1 MTNFSGK
8 NLDRSADREAV
19 NPRDGV
25 SNLTLRQ
32 AQILSIGELAGVSA
46 VDLVNLQRE
55 ANESL
60 RKAKVLKDW
69 VEGAIALKYDHQ
81 AKALRQQLGK
91 DTGTVHF
98 DDEGVR
104 VTSDLPKKP
113 VWDQS
118 KLSEI
123 AQRIADSGDDP
134 AEFLD
139 ITYKVAERKYTA
151 WPENLRAVFESA
163 RTLKTGKPTFRL
175 SIAEE
180 Q

>member
-1 MTNFSGK
+1 MS
-8 NLDRSADREAV
+8 LSLE
-19 NPRDGV
+19 
-25 SNLTLRQ
+25 Q
-32 AQILSIGELAGVSA
+32 AQTLTFGELAGVSA
-46 VDLVNLQRE
+46 ADLMQIQQD
-55 ANESL
+55 ASDAF
-60 RKAKVLKDW
+60 RKAKELKDW

-81 AKALRQQLGK
+81 AMALRQQLGK

-104 VTSDLPKKP
+104 ITSDLPKKP
-113 VWDQS
+113 VWDQA
-118 KLSEI
+118 KLAEI
-123 AQRIADSGDDP
+123 AQRIAASGDDP

-151 WPENLRAVFESA
+151 WPENLRTVFEPA

-175 SIAEE
+175 QLAQE